1 MRSDHM
7 KVIPAINESTF
18 EKVKEKIFATRDL
31 LGALRVHVDVTD
43 GKFTPHQT
51 WNNAKD
57 LINLRFITNNFN
69 FNLGVHLMVENP
81 DEMIDEWFE
90 AGMHAI
96 VVHFERARDLNLIIK
111 KCVKAGVDF
120 ILAVNPKTSIES
132 LGDLKRFKN
141 ILLLAVDPG
150 SAGQEFQEITIDKI
164 KQLRENGFGGKIIID
179 GGINIE
185 TAKKVK
191 IAGADAI
198 VSASYI
204 WNNIHPKKGF
214 EELKAI

>member
-1 MRSDHM
+1 M
-7 KVIPAINESTF
+7 KVIPCINEPTF
-18 EKVKEKIFATRDL
+18 EKVKEKIFATRDVL
-31 LGALRVHVDVTD
+31 EALRVHIDISD
-43 GKFTPHQT
+43 SKFTPHKT

-81 DEMIDEWFE
+81 DEMIDEWFK

-96 VVHFERARDLNLIIK
+96 VVHFERAKKLALIME
-111 KCVKAGVDF
+111 KCAEASVDF
-120 ILAVNPKTSIES
+120 ILAVNPSTGIET

-141 ILLLAVDPG
+141 ILLLAVEPG
-150 SAGQEFQEITIDKI
+150 SAGQEFEEITIAKI
-164 KQLRENGFGGKIIID
+164 KQLREKGFGGKIIID
-179 GGINIE
+179 GGINPE

-191 IAGADAI
+191 MAGADVV

-204 WNNIHPKKGF
+204 WNNVNPKRGF
-214 EELKAI
+214 EELKAV

>member
-1 MRSDHM
+1 M
-7 KVIPAINESTF
+7 KVIPAINELTF
-18 EKVKEKIFATRDL
+18 ERVKEKIFATRDT

-51 WNNAKD
+51 WNNVKD

-69 FNLGVHLMVENP
+69 YNLGVHLMVENP
-81 DEMIDEWFE
+81 DEMVDEWFK

-96 VVHFERARDLNLIIK
+96 VVHFERAKNLNFIMK

-120 ILAVNPKTSIES
+120 ILAVNPNTGIEE
-132 LGDLKRFKN
+132 LGDPNRFKN

-150 SAGQEFQEITIDKI
+150 PAGQEFEEITIDKI
-164 KQLRENGFGGKIIID
+164 KQLREKGFGGKIIID
-179 GGINIE
+179 GGINLE

-191 IAGADAI
+191 VAGADVI
-198 VSASYI
+198 VSGSYI
-204 WNNIHPKKGF
+204 WNSISPKKGF
-214 EELKAI
+214 EELKAV

>member
-1 MRSDHM
+1 M
-7 KVIPAINESTF
+7 KVIPAINEPTF

-31 LGALRVHVDVTD
+31 LEALRVHIDVTD

-51 WNNAKD
+51 WNNVKD

-81 DEMIDEWFE
+81 DEMIDEWFK
-90 AGMHAI
+90 AGMHAV
-96 VVHFERARDLNLIIK
+96 VVHFERAKDLNLIMQ
-111 KCVKAGVDF
+111 KCAKAEVDF
-120 ILAVNPKTSIES
+120 ILAVNPNTGINE

-150 SAGQEFQEITIDKI
+150 SAGQEFQEITMDKI
-164 KQLRENGFGGKIIID
+164 KQLREMGFGGKIIID
-179 GGINIE
+179 GGINLE

-191 IAGADAI
+191 IAGADVV

-204 WNNIHPKKGF
+204 WNNIDPKRGF
-214 EELKAI
+214 EELKNI